1 MEFLNKVELVG
12 IVGTAKGTPIGSN
25 SFRVNFS
32 LVTNYAYRDSD
43 GNAVIESTW
52 HNCSYTG
59 KTRHDLSKGDRVRL
73 TGRIR
78 KLNYTDASGEPR
90 TSCEII
96 VRELEVLPKEDR

>member
-12 IVGTAKGTPIGSN
+12 IVGIVKETTVGSD
-25 SFRVNFS
+25 SFHINFS
-32 LVTNYAYRDSD
+32 LVTNYAYRDNR
-43 GNAVIESTW
+43 GYPVIETTW

-59 KTRHDLSKGDRVRL
+59 KTRYDLSKGDHVRL

-78 KLNYTDASGEPR
+78 RLSYTDASGNPR

-96 VRELEVLPKEDR
+96 VNELEVLPKEDR